1 VLFVSAFAV
10 LSFSLSTFSLSTFMI
25 DRLTNFKQLTDFLDV
40 AFFMLIEFMISMF
53 AQTLLFL
60 FESTSLSFLL
70 VSLVVDFENDLKS
83 VLDVIF
89 ALIDANVFANF
100 LFLESIF
107 FQI

>member
-1 VLFVSAFAV
+1 MNLERF
-10 LSFSLSTFSLSTFMI
+10 I
-25 DRLTNFKQLTDFLDV
+25 DLLDV

-70 VSLVVDFENDLKS
+70 ISFVVDFESDLKD

-89 ALIDANVFANF
+89 VLIDANVSISF

-107 FQI
+107 FQISRIFFDSVADVVN